1 MYLSINIV
9 RGVVDELVHE
19 GYSIDQV
26 CAETGLSPSELAD
39 ANFRLPLPRSNQVI
53 GAACR
58 MARAPALGLRV
69 GAKTPMG
76 ALHVVGHILM
86 SCATM
91 REAIEMFRRYS
102 ALVFEGGGFSLV
114 ETGDEGRFVY
124 EHPFAGSRYERFAA
138 EVSLTV
144 ALRMGVKLSGSDK
157 VPRLVRFRHER
168 PDYATEYERVYGCP
182 VSFGAPANEI
192 VFARRL
198 LDLPQLHR
206 DELLCELLRE
216 RADQLLADTQATE
229 RLAERIV
236 EGVKLQLALG
246 PSGAAGGAERSDVMG
261 GADPTQVAQRLGM
274 TLRSLQRRLQAS
286 SLSLSRLI
294 DEARR
299 EVACASLRRRD
310 TPIKDIAHRLGFS
323 EPSAFHRA
331 FKRWTGTTP
340 LSYRAEQL
348 RELQRSE

>member
-19 GYSIDQV
+19 GYGLDEI
-26 CAETGLSPSELAD
+26 CAETGLGEPELAD
-39 ANFRLPLPRSNQVI
+39 ANLRLPIERSTHVI
-53 GAACR
+53 AAACR
-58 MARAPALGLRV
+58 LARTPGLGLRV
-69 GAKTPMG
+69 GAKAPMG
-76 ALHVVGHILM
+76 ALHVVGHILI

-91 REAIEMFRRYS
+91 REAIEMFQRYS
-102 ALVFEGGGFSLV
+102 ALVFEGAGFHLV
-114 ETGDEGRFVY
+114 EHGDEGRFVY
-124 EHPFAGSRYERFAA
+124 EHPFVGSRWERFAA
-138 EVSLTV
+138 EVSLTMV
-144 ALRMGVKLSGSDK
+144 MRMGVQLSGSDK
-157 VPRLVRFRHER
+157 RPRQVRFRHEQ
-168 PDYATEYERVYGCP
+168 PDYAAEYERVYGCP
-182 VSFGAPANEI
+182 VVFSQAANEI

-206 DELLCELLRE
+206 DELLCELLRQ

-229 RLAERIV
+229 RLAERIID
-236 EGVKLQLALG
+236 GLKLQIQLG
-246 PSGAAGGAERSDVMG
+246 GTDA
-261 GADPTQVAQRLGM
+261 TQVAQRLGM

-310 TPIKDIAHRLGFS
+310 VPIKDIAHRLGFS

-331 FKRWTGTTP
+331 FKRWTGMTP
-340 LSYRAEQL
+340 AQF
-348 RELQRSE
+348 RERPSPST